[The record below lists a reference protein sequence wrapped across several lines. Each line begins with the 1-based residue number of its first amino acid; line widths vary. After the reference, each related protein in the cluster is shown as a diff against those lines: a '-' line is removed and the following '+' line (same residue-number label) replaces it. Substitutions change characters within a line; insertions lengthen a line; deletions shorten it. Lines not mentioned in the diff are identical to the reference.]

1 VNLQEYIAS
10 GILELYVLGEL
21 TEQERSDVEKN
32 LARYPELREELARV
46 EETQEK
52 LLLSA
57 AIKPRA
63 SVKTDLFKRIE
74 SKPEAKVVSIQKTD
88 SSLVFWKFAAAAAVA
103 VAVMAS
109 YFAYDFHSRWKSSEN
124 NLADLIAQNGRMA
137 LEYNQVNQKIDQIQN
152 ELKITSSPAF
162 NRVIMVGT
170 PNSPEA
176 LASVYWNQNT
186 KEVYLSLQ
194 NMKELSQEN
203 QYQLWALIDG
213 KPVDAGVFDGN
224 VAGLI
229 RMKDI
234 PAGAGTFAVTIERR
248 GGVPSPTLSTMQVA
262 GNVKS

>member
-1 VNLQEYIAS
+1 MNLQEYIAS
-10 GILELYVLGEL
+10 GILELYALGEL
-21 TEQERSDVEKN
+21 TEQERFEVEKN

-46 EETQEK
+46 EEVQEN
-52 LLLSA
+52 LLMNA
-57 AIKPRA
+57 AIKPRD
-63 SVKTDLFKRIE
+63 SVKTDLFKKID
-74 SKPEAKVVSIQKTD
+74 SKPEGKVVSFQSD
-88 SSLVFWKFAAAAAVA
+88 SSLTFWRFAAAASVTIALITA
-103 VAVMAS
+103 
-109 YFAYDFHSRWKSSEN
+109 YFAYDFHSKWKSSEN
-124 NLADLIAQNGRMA
+124 NLADLMAQNQRMA
-137 LEYNQVNQKIDQIQN
+137 NEYNQVNQKIDKIQN
-152 ELKITSSPAF
+152 DLQITSSPAF

-176 LASVYWNQNT
+176 LASVYWNQST

-194 NMKELSQEN
+194 NMKELSKEN

-224 VAGLI
+224 IAGLI

>member
-1 VNLQEYIAS
+1 
-10 GILELYVLGEL
+10 
-21 TEQERSDVEKN
+21 
-32 LARYPELREELARV
+32 
-46 EETQEK
+46 
-52 LLLSA
+52 
-57 AIKPRA
+57 
-63 SVKTDLFKRIE
+63 
-74 SKPEAKVVSIQKTD
+74 
-88 SSLVFWKFAAAAAVA
+88 
-103 VAVMAS
+103 
-109 YFAYDFHSRWKSSEN
+109 
-124 NLADLIAQNGRMA
+124 
-137 LEYNQVNQKIDQIQN
+137 
-152 ELKITSSPAF
+152 
-162 NRVIMVGT
+162 MVGT

-176 LASVYWNQNT
+176 LASVYWNQTT

-262 GNVKS
+262 GNVIKG

>member
-52 LLLSA
+52 LLMTA
-57 AIKPRA
+57 AIKPRV
-63 SVKTDLFKRIE
+63 SVKADLFKKIE
-74 SKPEAKVVSIQKTD
+74 SKPEAKVVSMKPD
-88 SSLVFWKFAAAAAVA
+88 SSSTFWKFAAAASVTIAVI
-103 VAVMAS
+103 AS
-109 YFAYDFHSRWKSSEN
+109 YYAYDFHSKWKSSET
-124 NLADLIAQNGRMA
+124 NLADLIAQNQRMA
-137 LEYNQVNQKIDQIQN
+137 DQYNQVNQKIEKIQN
-152 ELKITSSPAF
+152 DLIITSSPAF
-162 NRVIMVGT
+162 SRVIMVGT

-176 LASVYWNQNT
+176 LASVYWNQTT

-262 GNVKS
+262 GNVIKG

>member
-1 VNLQEYIAS
+1 MNLQEYIAS
-10 GILELYVLGEL
+10 GILELYALGEL
-21 TEQERSDVEKN
+21 TGQERFEVEKN
-32 LARYPELREELARV
+32 LARYPELREELARI

-52 LLLSA
+52 LLMKA

-63 SVKTDLFKRIE
+63 SVKADLFKKID
-74 SKPEAKVVSIQKTD
+74 SKPEAKVVSIQSD
-88 SSLVFWKFAAAAAVA
+88 SSLNFWRFAAAASIALAV
-103 VAVMAS
+103 VAS
-109 YFAYDFHSRWKSSEN
+109 YFAYDFRSKWKSSEG
-124 NLADLIAQNGRMA
+124 NLAELRAQNERIA
-137 LEYNQVNQKIDQIQN
+137 RDYNEVNQKIDKIQSD
-152 ELKITSSPAF
+152 LTITSSPAF
-162 NRVIMVGT
+162 SRVIMAGHKD
-170 PNSPEA
+170 NAPEA
-176 LASVYWNQNT
+176 LATVYWNQST

-229 RMKDI
+229 KMKDI

>member
-21 TEQERSDVEKN
+21 TEQERFDVEKN
-32 LARYPELREELARV
+32 LARYPELREELARI

-52 LLLSA
+52 LLMSA

-63 SVKTDLFKRIE
+63 SVKADLFKKIDT
-74 SKPEAKVVSIQKTD
+74 KPEAKVVSIQPD
-88 SSLVFWKFAAAAAVA
+88 SSLTFWKFAAAASVTIALI
-103 VAVMAS
+103 S
-109 YFAYDFHSRWKSSEN
+109 GYFAYEFHSKWKSSEN
-124 NLADLIAQNGRMA
+124 NLADLIAQNQRMA
-137 LEYNQVNQKIDQIQN
+137 NDYNQVNQKIEKIQSD
-152 ELKITSSPAF
+152 LHVTSNPAF
-162 NRVIMVGT
+162 SRVIMAGT

-176 LASVYWNQNT
+176 LASVYWNQTT

-203 QYQLWALIDG
+203 QYQLWAIIDG

-224 VAGLI
+224 VAGLV

-262 GNVKS
+262 GNVIKG

>member
-1 VNLQEYIAS
+1 MNLQEYIAS

-21 TEQERSDVEKN
+21 TEQERFDVEKN

-52 LLLSA
+52 LLMQT

-63 SVKTDLFKRIE
+63 AVKADLFKKID
-74 SKPEAKVVSIQKTD
+74 SKPEAKIVSIQSD
-88 SSLVFWKFAAAAAVA
+88 SSLTLWKLAAAASVTIALI
-103 VAVMAS
+103 S
-109 YFAYDFHSRWKSSEN
+109 GYFAYDFHSRWKSSEN
-124 NLADLIAQNGRMA
+124 NLADLIAQNQRMA
-137 LEYNQVNQKIDQIQN
+137 NDYNQVNQKIEKIQN
-152 ELKITSSPAF
+152 DLQITSNPAF
-162 NRVIMVGT
+162 SRVIMAGT

-176 LASVYWNQNT
+176 LASVYWNQAT

-203 QYQLWALIDG
+203 QYQLWAIIDG

-224 VAGLI
+224 VAGLV

-262 GNVKS
+262 GNVIKG

>member
-21 TEQERSDVEKN
+21 TEHERFDVEKN

-52 LLLSA
+52 LLMSA

-63 SVKTDLFKRIE
+63 SVKTDLFKKIE
-74 SKPEAKVVSIQKTD
+74 TKPEAEVVSIQQTD
-88 SSLVFWKFAAAAAVA
+88 SSLTFWKFAAAASVTIALI
-103 VAVMAS
+103 AS
-109 YFAYDFHSRWKSSEN
+109 YLAYDFHAKWKSSEV
-124 NLADLIAQNGRMA
+124 NLADLRSQNERIASD
-137 LEYNQVNQKIDQIQN
+137 YNQVNQKIDQIQH
-152 ELKITSSPAF
+152 ELEITTSAAF
-162 NRVIMVGT
+162 SRVIMVGT

-224 VAGLI
+224 TAGLI
-229 RMKDI
+229 KMKDI

-262 GNVKS
+262 GNVKG